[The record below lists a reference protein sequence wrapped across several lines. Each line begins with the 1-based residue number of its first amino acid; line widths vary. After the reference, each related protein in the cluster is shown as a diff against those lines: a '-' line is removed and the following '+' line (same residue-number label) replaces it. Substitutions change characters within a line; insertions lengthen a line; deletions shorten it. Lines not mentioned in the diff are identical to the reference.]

1 MACHATRSTW
11 CTVDVRRKVE
21 GLRRARRVAAQ
32 TAPSILR
39 RSSRLSQASTT
50 APPMAARP
58 EKVARGCDSAFSSR
72 ALDFCTASNKAV
84 YLRQTHNCQFVAAGL
99 QVACKAR
106 KIPCAKCI
114 ERTNAAHIDGCC
126 RSMFRLD
133 KDCADKL
140 IERFCMRSGP
150 SGGGRQLNRVPL
162 RSGL

>member
-1 MACHATRSTW
+1 MPTRSTW

-21 GLRRARRVAAQ
+21 GLRRARKVAAQ

-39 RSSRLSQASTT
+39 RSSRLCQASTT

-58 EKVARGCDSAFSSR
+58 EKVARGCDLAFSSR

-84 YLRQTHNCQFVAAGL
+84 YRSGRPITVNSWPRDFRSR
-99 QVACKAR
+99 AR
-106 KIPCAKCI
+106 RARYHAPNVS
-114 ERTNAAHIDGCC
+114 NALTPRHIDGCC

-140 IERFCMRSGP
+140 IERFCVRRGP